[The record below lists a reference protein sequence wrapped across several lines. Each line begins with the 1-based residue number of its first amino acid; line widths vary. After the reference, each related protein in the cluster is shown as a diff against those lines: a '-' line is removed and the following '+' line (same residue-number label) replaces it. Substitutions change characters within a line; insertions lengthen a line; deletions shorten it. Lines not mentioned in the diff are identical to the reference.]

1 MFTSLRF
8 MPALKQLSPI
18 PCAVTVGYA
27 VLAAV
32 VASVPLSK
40 RMESE
45 RIVLLSKK
53 ESQDKFLD
61 YVRIYITFCFFLI

>member
-1 MFTSLRF
+1 

-45 RIVLLSKK
+45 RIVLLWL
-53 ESQDKFLD
+53 SQEGVK
-61 YVRIYITFCFFLI
+61 INS